1 VILGETA
8 GITPVLIVLLG
19 SGGLVGAIVAFVKL
33 GGDRGMTAVSQAQGA
48 METMVELNK
57 ALDTEIARRD
67 KRIAELT
74 EKCDHLTDEVR
85 QLNRMVEEAHTQ
97 YEWAEEHFGPF
108 SWDKSNGDAED

>member
-19 SGGLVGAIVAFVKL
+19 SGGLVGAIVAL
-33 GGDRGMTAVSQAQGA
+33 
-48 METMVELNK
+48 VELNK